1 MVWRRMGSISPI
13 WVSFTAAYHCLCV
26 GILIQVLMG
35 KEQKGVRDVEE
46 LLTLLYRTA
55 ILWMVALVVFRMM
68 GKRTLAKLGPFDFAV
83 IIMIGEAVAI
93 GMQDAKTPLVNAIGI
108 TVLLGLLQYLLTWLN
123 VRYRWLEKITQGTS
137 TLLVEQGHVKQP
149 EMKKERVSD
158 PDLYMELRKKDITL
172 DKIEEARLEPTGDIS
187 VKKKTSQSEKTGSE
201 GNG

>member
-1 MVWRRMGSISPI
+1 M
-13 WVSFTAAYHCLCV
+13 
-26 GILIQVLMG
+26 
-35 KEQKGVRDVEE
+35 EE

-55 ILWMVALVVFRMM
+55 ILWMVALIVFRMM

-108 TVLLGLLQYLLTWLN
+108 TVLLGILQYLLTWLN
-123 VRYRWLEKITQGTS
+123 VRYRWLEKVTQGTS
-137 TLLVEQGHVKQP
+137 TLLVEQGHVKQR

-187 VKKKTSQSEKTGSE
+187 VKKKTSGSEKTGSE